1 MKAYCG
7 FRVQDV
13 RVEMGQPLAFACPD
27 GEMAE
32 CRFLLP
38 LAFCINLG
46 PVFVSW
52 LGKVEIFRSRVM
64 RAVARER
71 PIARALY
78 NFDIGVFLRK
88 SSAGPFPGSRLRCRN
103 GQALLCALLAAG

>member
-1 MKAYCG
+1 
-7 FRVQDV
+7 
-13 RVEMGQPLAFACPD
+13 MGQPLAFACPD

-52 LGKVEIFRSRVM
+52 LGKVEIIPSRVM

-78 NFDIGVFLRK
+78 NFDIGVFLRNLL
-88 SSAGPFPGSRLRCRN
+88 PDLF
-103 GQALLCALLAAG
+103 QALDFDAEMVKPCFAPCSPAG